1 MGAGRISL
9 LIESPLRDL
18 LLLMRSV
25 PGEADKQAR
34 ARAQRAAEPVWFEET
49 RGRGDTRIQ
58 QRVLVNSAR
67 VGVTGRNIFLRSGG
81 VGRLSSGTPVSRI
94 ADAAEFGLT
103 PSKLIATRSRKGTP
117 YKRRAGNA
125 FGAPRRGGNVFWPA
139 VKDASARVT
148 SVIIQ
153 TYRRTLFDALDGKK

>member
-1 MGAGRISL
+1 MTVGRISL
-9 LIESPLRDL
+9 LIESPFRDL

-34 ARAQRAAEPVWFEET
+34 ARSRAAAEPVWFEET
-49 RGRGDTRIQ
+49 RARGATRIQ
-58 QRVLVNSAR
+58 QRALVNSAR
-67 VGVTGRNIFLRSGG
+67 VGVSGRNIFLRSGA
-81 VGRLSSGTPVSRI
+81 VGKLSSGTPVSSI
-94 ADAAEFGLT
+94 ANAAEFGIG
-103 PSKLIATRSRKGTP
+103 PSKLIDTRSRKGTA

-139 VKDASARVT
+139 VKDASARVV

-153 TYRRTLFDALDGKK
+153 TYRRTVFDALDGKK

>member
-1 MGAGRISL
+1 MTVGRISL

-34 ARAQRAAEPVWFEET
+34 KYAQDAAEPVWFEET
-49 RGRGDTRIQ
+49 RARGVTRIQ

-67 VGVTGRNIFLRSGG
+67 VGVTGRNIFLRSGA
-81 VGRLSSGTPVSRI
+81 VGRLSSGTPVSRL
-94 ADAAEFGLT
+94 ANAAEFGIGA
-103 PSKLIATRSRKGTP
+103 SKMIDTRSRKGTP
-117 YKRRAGNA
+117 YKRRAGSA
-125 FGAPRRGGNVFWPA
+125 FGAPRRGGNVFWPS
-139 VKDASARVT
+139 VKDGSARVV

-153 TYRRTLFDALDGKK
+153 TYRRTLFDALDGKQ